1 MDHRQPDDVD
11 AWILGSGVQ
20 SLAAAVYLIEEAN
33 VPPNRVH
40 ILETI
45 GKADQS
51 TANVGD
57 PVNGYEYR
65 SGAVPVFSG
74 VWIEDLLC
82 KIPSQARPG
91 KTALD
96 DIVELFDV
104 GASNRTLCT
113 RLLAEKSGEISCI
126 KTKQVSLGFRDRR
139 DLSRLS
145 GKTEQALER
154 SRILDHF
161 HESFFRSDYWLIIAT
176 T

>member
-1 MDHRQPDDVD
+1 MDHRQPGDMD

-20 SLAAAVYLIEEAN
+20 SLASAVYLIEEAK

-51 TANVGD
+51 TANAGD

-74 VWIEDLLC
+74 VWVEDLLC
-82 KIPSQARPG
+82 KIPSQALSG

-96 DIVELFDV
+96 DIVEFFEV
-104 GASNRTLCT
+104 GTSDRTLCT
-113 RLLAEKSGEISCI
+113 RFLAGKSGGISCI
-126 KTKQVSLGFRDRR
+126 NTKQVSLGFRDRR
-139 DLSRLS
+139 DLSRLA
-145 GKTEQALER
+145 GKTERSLER

-161 HESFFRSDYWLIIAT
+161 HESFFRSDYWLMIAT